1 MKYIITESK
10 LNEYILSIIEE
21 MFPVDDINYTEAY
34 DDDGNPDDT
43 AYVFYLG
50 DYENDEVIFRW
61 YSKDYWNG
69 PDENTVDYRIRQSP
83 LLVFEDYNTFYEI
96 NSMFPNLWK
105 PVFIKWFYESFSL
118 PIKTIL

>member
-1 MKYIITESK
+1 MKYIITESR
-10 LNEYILSIIEE
+10 LNEYILSVIEE

-61 YSKDYWNG
+61 YSKDYWDG
-69 PDENTVDYRIRQSP
+69 PDESTVDYRIKQSP
-83 LLVFEDYNTFYEI
+83 LLVFEDYRTFYEI
-96 NSMFPNLWK
+96 NSMFQNLWK

>member
-10 LNEYILSIIEE
+10 LNEYILSVIEE

-69 PDENTVDYRIRQSP
+69 PDESTVDYRIRQSP

-96 NSMFPNLWK
+96 NSMFQNLWK

>member
-61 YSKDYWNG
+61 YSKDYWDG
-69 PDENTVDYRIRQSP
+69 PDESTVDYRIRQSP

-96 NSMFPNLWK
+96 NSMFQNLWK

>member
-21 MFPVDDINYTEAY
+21 MFPVDDINYTEFE
-34 DDDGNPDDT
+34 DFNGNPDDS

-61 YSKDYWNG
+61 YSKDYWDG
-69 PDENTVDYRIRQSP
+69 PDESTVDYRIRQSP
-83 LLVFEDYNTFYEI
+83 LLVFEDSKTFYEI
-96 NSMFPNLWK
+96 DSMVPNLWK
-105 PVFIKWFYESFSL
+105 FISIKWFYESFSL

>member
-10 LNEYILSIIEE
+10 LNEYILSVIEE

-61 YSKDYWNG
+61 YSKDYWDG
-69 PDENTVDYRIRQSP
+69 PDESTVDYRIRQSP
-83 LLVFEDYNTFYEI
+83 LLVFESNNTFYEI
-96 NSMFPNLWK
+96 NSMFQNLWK

>member
-10 LNEYILSIIEE
+10 LNEYILSVIEE

-69 PDENTVDYRIRQSP
+69 TGESVDSRIRQSP

-96 NSMFPNLWK
+96 NSMFQNLWK

>member
-10 LNEYILSIIEE
+10 LNEYILSVIEE
-21 MFPVDDINYTEAY
+21 MFPVDDINYTEA
-34 DDDGNPDDT
+34 DDFNGNPDDS
-43 AYVFYLG
+43 AYVFYRG

-61 YSKDYWNG
+61 YSKDYWDG
-69 PDENTVDYRIRQSP
+69 TGEAVDYRIRQSP
-83 LLVFEDYNTFYEI
+83 LLVFEDSNTFYEI

-105 PVFIKWFYESFSL
+105 PIFIKWFYESFSL

>member
-10 LNEYILSIIEE
+10 LNEYILSVIEE

-61 YSKDYWNG
+61 YSKDYWDG
-69 PDENTVDYRIRQSP
+69 PDESTVDYRIRQSP

-96 NSMFPNLWK
+96 NSMFQNLWK

>member
-10 LNEYILSIIEE
+10 LNEYILSVIEE

-61 YSKDYWNG
+61 YSKDYWDGNYATG
-69 PDENTVDYRIRQSP
+69 DYRIRQSP
-83 LLVFEDYNTFYEI
+83 LLVFESNNTFYEI
-96 NSMFPNLWK
+96 NSMFQNLWK

>member
-10 LNEYILSIIEE
+10 LNEYILSVIEE

-61 YSKDYWNG
+61 YSKDYWDG
-69 PDENTVDYRIRQSP
+69 PDESTGDYRIRQSP

-96 NSMFPNLWK
+96 NSMFQNLWK